1 MKKGTY
7 SSRCGLQR
15 EAAKPVSMS
24 RLIQSAAA
32 KVEEQLTR
40 VSPNSLRASSP
51 IRFNSPIS
59 RDGHDKVYVG
69 NSRSS
74 RSYGSSQGFKRPHGD
89 RRACSYSNR
98 IAHSYGLRRVCS
110 YGTRRGYSYGG
121 PRVRSYGQ
129 RRIFSYGARQGY
141 SFGDGD
147 RRLRLYGR
155 EMQHAVQEGHNGI
168 SKRFK
173 RLFRAPYIGLLSSS
187 AGALWVVGH
196 FLNTFA
202 RNLNFS
208 NLPRELISKYR
219 RAGSEHK
226 NLAQARGVWESIP
239 AQVRAGGPDALSKFH
254 HGKSWSHIIPKWRK
268 GSSTAD
274 NAIWWSLDK
283 NRALG
288 PNPMSL
294 ADIADAKAVLRSDA
308 IRAAVTQTANGMVK
322 GAIMSVVVGGA
333 LACLECG
340 LDYAEGKITKR
351 EMVQRVVRA
360 GVMDGG
366 GAFFTT
372 GIIVGIS
379 LLFPFMIPI
388 LTPVL
393 FVLQGASFALM
404 GARGVKLAKGW
415 WTVLERQQLPVF
427 SSFGEAVKA
436 IPMRAKSLPA
446 MANGSIIRSGNSII
460 SAVQELSVTKTGKFF
475 PGRPN

>member
-121 PRVRSYGQ
+121 PKVRSYGQ

-226 NLAQARGVWESIP
+226 SLAQARGVWESIP

-379 LLFPFMIPI
+379 LALPFHDPN
-388 LTPVL
+388 TDSGV
-393 FVLQGASFALM
+393 VCASGGIFRSHGSEGCQIGQRVVDRFGKA
-404 GARGVKLAKGW
+404 AA
-415 WTVLERQQLPVF
+415 
-427 SSFGEAVKA
+427 SSFLLIWG
-436 IPMRAKSLPA
+436 
-446 MANGSIIRSGNSII
+446 GSQSDSNEGKKPSCDGQWQHHSIWK
-460 SAVQELSVTKTGKFF
+460 LYH
-475 PGRPN
+475 

>member
-1 MKKGTY
+1 VTKGTY

-15 EAAKPVSMS
+15 EAAKPVSTS
-24 RLIQSAAA
+24 RHIQSAAA
-32 KVEEQLTR
+32 KFEERLTR

-51 IRFNSPIS
+51 VRLNSPKS
-59 RDGHDKVYVG
+59 RDGHDKVCVG

-74 RSYGSSQGFKRPHGD
+74 RSYGSSQGSKRPHGD
-89 RRACSYSNR
+89 RRARSYSTR
-98 IAHSYGLRRVCS
+98 VAHSYDLRRVCS

-121 PRVRSYGQ
+121 QKVRSYGQ
-129 RRIFSYGARQGY
+129 RRVFSYGARQGY

-155 EMQHAVQEGHNGI
+155 EMQHAVQKGHNGI

-173 RLFRAPYIGLLSSS
+173 RLFRASYIGLLSSS
-187 AGALWVVGH
+187 AGALWVAGH

-219 RAGSEHK
+219 WAGREHK
-226 NLAQARGVWESIP
+226 NLAHARGVWESIP
-239 AQVRAGGPDALSKFH
+239 TQVRAGGPDALSKFH
-254 HGKSWSHIIPKWRK
+254 NGKSWSHIIPRWRK
-268 GSSTAD
+268 GPSTTD
-274 NAIWWSLDK
+274 NAIWWSLEK
-283 NRALG
+283 NNALG
-288 PNPMSL
+288 PNPMGL
-294 ADIADAKAVLRSDA
+294 AYIADAKAVLRSDA
-308 IRAAVTQTANGMVK
+308 IRAAVTQTASGMVK
-322 GAIMSVVVGGA
+322 GAIISVVVGGA

-340 LDYAEGKITKR
+340 LDYAEGRITKR

-379 LLFPFMIPI
+379 LAFPFMIPI

-415 WTVLERQQLPVF
+415 WAVLERQKLPVF

-436 IPMRAKSLPA
+436 IPMRAKNISA
-446 MANGSIIRSGNSII
+446 TANGNIIRTGSSVI
-460 SAVQELSVTKTGKFF
+460 SAVQELSVGKTGKFF